1 MVPVRPQSTH
11 SLPPSGIPMTHDLM
25 VCCSLPQKHLF
36 QSSRLGM
43 QNVRLS
49 EVQFLIFDTPDNKC
63 KLLEQ
68 EKAVPFVKLS
78 AYTIIGTT

>member
-1 MVPVRPQSTH
+1 
-11 SLPPSGIPMTHDLM
+11 MTHDLM

-49 EVQFLIFDTPDNKC
+49 EVQLLIFDTPDNKC

-68 EKAVPFVKLS
+68 EKAVPPFVKLS